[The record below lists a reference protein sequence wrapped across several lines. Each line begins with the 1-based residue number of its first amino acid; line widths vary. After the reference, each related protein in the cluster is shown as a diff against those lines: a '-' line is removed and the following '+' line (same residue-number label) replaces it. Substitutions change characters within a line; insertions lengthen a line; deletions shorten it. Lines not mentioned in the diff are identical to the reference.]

1 MATNI
6 KKPPQ
11 PNHMQG
17 TNKGEERVQ
26 QKGKEPGRHTEGKYY
41 RTARDST
48 SVAAHSKGPIDPRMP
63 SMPPA

>member
-1 MATNI
+1 MSFT
-6 KKPPQ
+6 KKSSQ
-11 PNHMQG
+11 PTHVQG

-26 QKGKEPGRHTEGKYY
+26 QKGKEPGRGQGKYY

-48 SVAAHSKGPIDPRMP
+48 SVGAETKEPIDPRMP